1 MDKKRPLWIW
11 LAVVLGLLV
20 ACRGQ
25 DATSDLQS
33 AAGVELQIES
43 TAFAESGDIP
53 IRFTCDGDDTS
64 PPLAW
69 SEPPPETQSLALI
82 AEDPDAPGGTWDHW
96 VLFNIPA
103 AIHLLPQGVPADP
116 LPNGL
121 GIHGSNSWH
130 RLGYGGPCPPTGS
143 THRYYFYVYALD
155 TDLSLEA
162 GSTKQ
167 EIRQAMQGHIL
178 AQGSL
183 MARYGR

>member
-11 LAVVLGLLV
+11 LALVLGLLA

-25 DATSDLQS
+25 DATPDLQS
-33 AAGVELQIES
+33 RADVDLQVES

-53 IRFTCDGDDTS
+53 IRFTCDGDDAS
-64 PPLAW
+64 PPLSW

-82 AEDPDAPGGTWDHW
+82 FDDPDAPGGTWNHW
-96 VLFNIPA
+96 ELFNIPA
-103 AIHLLPQGVPADP
+103 TLRLLPEGVPADP

-121 GIHGSNSWH
+121 GIHGSNSWQ
-130 RLGYGGPCPPTGS
+130 RLGYGGPCPPPGS
-143 THRYYFYVYALD
+143 THRYFFHVYALD
-155 TDLSLEA
+155 TELDLEA
-162 GSTKQ
+162 GSTKE
-167 EIRQAMQGHIL
+167 EIQQAMQGHIL